1 MSTVVHV
8 DNAPTLTGNSDY
20 ENTVSVTGMR
30 ESFAKYN
37 IKHNLS

>member
-8 DNAPTLTGNSDY
+8 DNAPTLTGNSDH
-20 ENTVSVTGMR
+20 ENTVLETGKR

-37 IKHNLS
+37 VMHNL